1 MLSLILIR
9 HGQTDWNK
17 ARLIQGQLDI
27 PLNDT
32 GIEQATA
39 LQPALVPLVKES
51 PVPIRA
57 MASNLSRAYQ
67 TAELAL
73 DGCINIQPEPLLQE
87 INYGTWQGLDHA
99 QIRAN
104 DPEAAQRWWNNPEWD
119 YKPHGGESYEDLH
132 NRLRKFHQLR
142 LLPLLEEGSQ
152 RVLIFTHGAA
162 MRSYL
167 NVIFETN
174 LNFTCNNCSVNEILL
189 QKSSV
194 PRLHF
199 FNVFPQQQPPFFR
212 LHQ

>member
-1 MLSLILIR
+1 MLSLIIIR

-17 ARLIQGQLDI
+17 SRLIQGQLDI
-27 PLNDT
+27 PLNES
-32 GIEQATA
+32 GEQQASA
-39 LQPALVPLVKES
+39 LRSALVPLVKES
-51 PVPIRA
+51 TVPIRA
-57 MASNLSRAYQ
+57 MASDLSRAFH

-73 DGCINIQPEPLLQE
+73 DGCLPIQPEPLLQE
-87 INYGTWQGLDHA
+87 INYGSWQGLDHA

-104 DPEAAQRWWNNPEWD
+104 DPEAAQRWWNEPAWD
-119 YKPHGGESYEDLH
+119 YNPHGGESYADLH
-132 NRLRKFHQLR
+132 ARMLQFHQQR
-142 LLPLLEEGSQ
+142 ILPLLEEESQ

-174 LNFTCNNCSVNEILL
+174 IHFTCNNCSINEVLL
-189 QKSSV
+189 QTAHV

-199 FNVFPQQQPPFFR
+199 FNIFPHQNPPFFR